1 MNLGYKI
8 KQLRNERDLSLEKL
22 AQHLNIAK
30 SILWKYEKDQAIP
43 SAEII
48 RRIASFFNISTDY
61 LLFDE
66 SEKENITKISD
77 KRLLRQFEE
86 IDTMDDKIKEHVRF
100 FLELTINANKI
111 KQMTA

>member
-8 KQLRNERDLSLEKL
+8 KQLRNEKNLSLEKL
-22 AQHLNIAK
+22 AESLNIAK
-30 SILWKYEKDQAIP
+30 SILWKYEKDQAMP

-48 RRIASFFNISTDY
+48 KRIASFFNVSTDY

-77 KRLLRQFEE
+77 KNLLRQFEE
-86 IDTMDDKIKEHVRF
+86 VDRMSEEDKEYIIKTIDLV
-100 FLELTINANKI
+100 INKNKI
-111 KQMTA
+111 KQMVS

>member
-61 LLFDE
+61 LL
-66 SEKENITKISD
+66 
-77 KRLLRQFEE
+77 
-86 IDTMDDKIKEHVRF
+86 
-100 FLELTINANKI
+100 
-111 KQMTA
+111 